1 MKFKEGDHVLF
12 NAEQVR
18 GLGITGT
25 LYKKEEDVNS
35 TYWCVKLDDPERLV
49 KMEKAGLTDWT
60 PHYCNYVFEE
70 RIGLYGRENDLV
82 KIETKS
88 RVTVYQD
95 RLKLLLK
102 KNINMQKSIR
112 KE

>member
-1 MKFKEGDHVLF
+1 MKFKKGDHVLF

-35 TYWCVKLDDPERLV
+35 TYWCVKLDDPERLI
-49 KMEKAGLTDWT
+49 KMGKAGLTSWT
-60 PHYCNYVFEE
+60 PHCCNDVFKEK
-70 RIGLYGRENDLV
+70 IGLYGRENNLV
-82 KIETKS
+82 KIETKP
-88 RVTVYQD
+88 RVTVCRD

-102 KNINMQKSIR
+102 KNMLLKA
-112 KE
+112 

>member
-12 NAEQVR
+12 KAEQVK

-25 LYKKEEDVNS
+25 LYKKEEDVLS
-35 TYWCVKLDDPERLV
+35 EYWCVKLDDPERLI
-49 KMEKAGLTDWT
+49 KMEKTGLTSWT
-60 PHYCNYVFEE
+60 PHCCNGAFKK
-70 RIGLYGRENDLV
+70 RIGLYGRENYLI
-82 KIETKS
+82 KIETKP
-88 RVTVYQD
+88 RITVYQD

-102 KNINMQKSIR
+102 KNINIQKSIR